1 MKPTALLLNAY
12 YEALHDLLVENR
24 PRLRETA
31 EKLLRE
37 ELKNRS
43 FGSFNLNKY
52 DAYLD
57 ACLAFIAERIE
68 TYNPVGIQY
77 TVDRIPSGLAQELE
91 LQLNFYDSRAEF
103 QQLKE
108 SAVELTQRDF
118 SDDQLPR
125 LAARLIAKHG
135 AFPDKSIID
144 AYQANP
150 TLNKLPDY
158 ITALSIEKTIGN

>member
-1 MKPTALLLNAY
+1 MNQTSLLLNAY
-12 YEALHDLLVENR
+12 YEALHNLLVENKA
-24 PRLRETA
+24 RLVETA

-43 FGSFNLNKY
+43 FGSFNHNKY

-68 TYNPVGIQY
+68 MYNPIGIQY

-91 LQLNFYDSRAEF
+91 LQLNFYDSRSEF
-103 QQLKE
+103 QQLKD
-108 SAVELTQRDF
+108 AAADITRQGIT
-118 SDDQLPR
+118 DDELPR
-125 LAARLIAKHG
+125 LATRLIAEHG
-135 AFPDKSIID
+135 AFPDKSIIA
-144 AYQANP
+144 AYLADP

-158 ITALSIEKTIGN
+158 ITALSIENTIAT